1 MIGLLRI
8 IFVFAIVYMV
18 LRFLTR
24 HLFPLLL
31 GTYVNKKMADMQ
43 QQQQA
48 YYNRQHKSEG
58 EVTID
63 VKPDK
68 KKKFSKDSG
77 DYVDFEEI
85 K

>member
-1 MIGLLRI
+1 MIGLLRV

-18 LRFLTR
+18 IRFLTR
-24 HLFPLLL
+24 HLFPLFL
-31 GTYVNKKMADMQ
+31 GNFVNRKMSEMQ
-43 QQQQA
+43 DQQQA
-48 YYNRQHKSEG
+48 YYNKQQKREG
-58 EVTID
+58 EVSID

-77 DYVDFEEI
+77 EYVDFEEI

>member
-18 LRFLTR
+18 IRFLTR
-24 HLFPLLL
+24 HLFPLFL
-31 GTYVNKKMADMQ
+31 GTYVNKKMSEMHQ
-43 QQQQA
+43 QQQSNNNSQ
-48 YYNRQHKSEG
+48 RKREG

-63 VKPDK
+63 AKPER
-68 KKKFSKDSG
+68 KKKFSNDSG
-77 DYVDFEEI
+77 EYVDFEEI

>member
-1 MIGLLRI
+1 MIGLLRV

-18 LRFLTR
+18 VRFLTR

-31 GTYVNKKMADMQ
+31 GTYVNKKMSEMQ
-43 QQQQA
+43 QNQQA
-48 YYNRQHKSEG
+48 YSSQKKREG

-68 KKKFSKDSG
+68 KKRYSEDTG
-77 DYVDFEEI
+77 EYVDFEEI

>member
-31 GTYVNKKMADMQ
+31 GTYVNRKMEDMQ
-43 QQQQA
+43 RQQQA
-48 YYNRQHKSEG
+48 YYDNQRKRDG

-63 VKPDK
+63 AKPDK

-77 DYVDFEEI
+77 EYVDFEEI